1 MIMMMMMMMII
12 RTVVI
17 CEDYEDEDDD
27 DCKDGGM
34 RWLRHQMDIVAV
46 KPGTVHSQNEINISV
61 KGHQTVLSFTC

>member
-1 MIMMMMMMMII
+1 MKMMIMMMMMMMII

-17 CEDYEDEDDD
+17 CEDYEDVDDD
-27 DCKDGGM
+27 DYKDGGM

-61 KGHQTVLSFTC
+61 QT

>member
-1 MIMMMMMMMII
+1 MII

-17 CEDYEDEDDD
+17 YEDDEDEDDY
-27 DCKDGGM
+27 KDGGL

-46 KPGTVHSQNEINISV
+46 KLGTFHSQNEINISV